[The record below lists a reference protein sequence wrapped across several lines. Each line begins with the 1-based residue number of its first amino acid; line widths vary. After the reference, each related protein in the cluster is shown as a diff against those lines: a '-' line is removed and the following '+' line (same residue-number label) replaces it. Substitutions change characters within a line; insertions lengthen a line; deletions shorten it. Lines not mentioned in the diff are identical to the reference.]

1 MNVANVGTALGAGG
15 MNTVQGLTALVS
27 QVAAAASPANTYTNA
42 TSIANPGTV
51 TNPVINV
58 VTGNLDITNLT
69 GSGILLVEGNASF
82 SGRPNFNG
90 IILVIGTGN
99 VSMSGGGNGVIDGA
113 MLIANLYD
121 SSGHLIP
128 SGAPGAPIMNFSG
141 AGNMTIQ
148 YDSCWVAAMNQSSPY
163 KSLGVREMTY

>member
-1 MNVANVGTALGAGG
+1 M
-15 MNTVQGLTALVS
+15 S
-27 QVAAAASPANTYTNA
+27 
-42 TSIANPGTV
+42 
-51 TNPVINV
+51 
-58 VTGNLDITNLT
+58 NLT
-69 GSGILLVEGNASF
+69 GAGILLVEGDASF
-82 SGRPNFNG
+82 SGRPNYDG
-90 IILVIGTGN
+90 IILFIGTGN

-128 SGAPGAPIMNFSG
+128 SGAPGAPILNFSG

-163 KSLGVREMTY
+163 KSLGIREMTF